1 MKRLFSWLAMGFVL
15 FVMGSYGSAHW
26 RQIANAVAT
35 PAGPQGETEKTYEE
49 VREAQSIVGIAG
61 PLTNHVAHQEQPKV
75 ETVRGTTHQATALD
89 HVEGSVVG
97 TSSAILHSTFA
108 VKSTVN
114 LPFEVPAHAANPQL
128 RGVYRSFVKQAGN
141 KGETEPS
148 EAANVEFLVLNE
160 KQYSEF
166 LKGRDSEAIFSA
178 EDAHDQ
184 EVTTGLPPT
193 INQPAKYYLV
203 FRNSA
208 HETGEKLV
216 QADFHIDF

>member
-1 MKRLFSWLAMGFVL
+1 MKRLFSWLVTGFVL
-15 FVMGSYGSAHW
+15 VVMGSYGSTHW

-49 VREAQSIVGIAG
+49 VREAQSVVGIAG
-61 PLTNHVAHQEQPKV
+61 PLANHVAHQEQPKV
-75 ETVRGTTHQATALD
+75 ETARGTTHQATALD

-108 VKSTVN
+108 VKSIVN

-128 RGVYRSFVKQAGN
+128 RGTYRSFAKRAGS

-148 EAANVEFLVLNE
+148 EVANVEFLVLNE
-160 KQYSEF
+160 EQYADF
-166 LKGRDSEAIFSA
+166 LQGHDSEVIFSA

-184 EVTTGLPPT
+184 EVNTGLPPT
-193 INQPAKYYLV
+193 ITQPAKYYLV

-216 QADFHIDF
+216 QADFHLDF